1 MAEKMAECEKNRG
14 RARSI
19 KKRDGRER
27 KKSRGGQI
35 KYYTSRLST
44 KYERD
49 ALFFSIIRWSA
60 LFHRSRPVRSSPGFN
75 FSFSSSPCTLD
86 TLHFLLHFFYPL
98 FFFLSLFLIF
108 FPSLLFLWYLR
119 TSRIFLLFN

>member
-35 KYYTSRLST
+35 KYYTNLVSRRNTNETRSFSLSL
-44 KYERD
+44 D
-49 ALFFSIIRWSA
+49 GQPFSIVHDLFDRPPA
-60 LFHRSRPVRSSPGFN
+60 LIFPSLLRPVPSTRFISSYT
-75 FSFSSSPCTLD
+75 FSN
-86 TLHFLLHFFYPL
+86 L
-98 FFFLSLFLIF
+98 FFFSFPDF
-108 FPSLLFLWYLR
+108 FSSPLLFLWYLR

>member
-75 FSFSSSPCTLD
+75 FSFSSSPSTRFISSY
-86 TLHFLLHFFYPL
+86 TFSIL
-98 FFFLSLFLIF
+98 FFFSLSLFLIF